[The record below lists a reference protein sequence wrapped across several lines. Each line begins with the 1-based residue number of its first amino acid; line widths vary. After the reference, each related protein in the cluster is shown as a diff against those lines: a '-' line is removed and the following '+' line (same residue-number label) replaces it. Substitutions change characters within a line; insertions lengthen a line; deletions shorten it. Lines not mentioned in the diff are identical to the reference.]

1 MKAKQLN
8 LTISSVSH
16 DRSGSQRMRSAI
28 IEVQS
33 TGTNALLATSQD
45 KPLTSCLMEAIC
57 SPKNLNRA
65 YKQVKANKGAP
76 GVDGIAVSQLNSY
89 IKQHKATLIQ
99 TLLDGSYQP
108 QAVRGVEIPKSD
120 GSMRQLGI
128 PTVVDRLVQQA
139 IAQVLEPIFD
149 ATFSASSFGFRPHRS
164 AHQAL
169 NQAQQYVQEGRDIVV
184 DIDLEKFFDR
194 VNHDI
199 LMDRLAKRI
208 QDKRLLRIIRRFL
221 VVGMMQQGVCLQR
234 SEGVPQGGNLSPL
247 LANLLLDELDKEL
260 EKRGHKFCRYADDC
274 NIYVNSQTAGLRV
287 MASIKNFL
295 SRKLRLKINEQKSTV
310 APVEERKFLGYT
322 LQADGRLIIAKQSLV
337 NFRAKVRKI
346 TKRNRGREL
355 AAIIKQL
362 NMLLIGWIG
371 YFKLTSFPSQL
382 RNMDGWIRRKLRC
395 YRLKQKKRS
404 WSIAKFLITLGVKRY
419 NAWNTAKSSKGW
431 WRLSSSPALHEAM
444 SNAWFEDLGLTN
456 LQNRSIMLNALTKT
470 AVCDNARTVV

>member
-8 LTISSVSH
+8 LTTSSVSH
-16 DRSGSQRMRSAI
+16 DRSGSQRMRSVTI
-28 IEVQS
+28 VVQS
-33 TGTNALLATSQD
+33 TGTNALSATSQD
-45 KPLTSCLMEAIC
+45 KPLTSLLMEEIC
-57 SPKNLNRA
+57 DSKNLNRA

-76 GVDGIAVSQLNSY
+76 GVDGIAVSQLSSY
-89 IKQHKATLIQ
+89 IKQHKATLTQ

-108 QAVRGVEIPKSD
+108 QAIRGVEIPKSD

-139 IAQVLEPIFD
+139 IAQVLEPMFD

-169 NQAQQYVQEGRDIVV
+169 TQAQQYVQEGRGIVV

-221 VVGMMQQGVCLQR
+221 VAGMMQQGVCLQR

-260 EKRGHKFCRYADDC
+260 ERRGHKFCRYADDC
-274 NIYVNSQTAGLRV
+274 NIYVSSQTAGLRV

-295 SRKLRLKINEQKSTV
+295 ARKLRLKVNEQKSTV

-322 LQADGRLIIAKQSLV
+322 LQADGRLMIAKNSLV
-337 NFRAKVRKI
+337 TFRMKVRKI

-355 AAIIKQL
+355 AVIIKQL
-362 NMLLIGWIG
+362 NMLLIGWMG
-371 YFKLTSFPSQL
+371 YFKLTAFPSQL
-382 RNMDGWIRRKLRC
+382 KQLDGWIRRRLRC

-404 WSIAKFLITLGVKRY
+404 WAIAKFLIVLGVNRH

-431 WRLSSSPALHEAM
+431 WRLSSAPALHEAM
-444 SNAWFEDLGLTN
+444 NNTWFEELGLVN
-456 LQNRSIMLNALTKT
+456 LLNRSVMLNALTKT